1 MDKNTLSNYGWVVI
15 AVLVL
20 SVMIALATPFGRFI
34 ATGFEATYEGLS
46 NVANGEDGNRIYDA
60 AGMNGT
66 ANGGSGGEDS
76 GDAETG
82 GTENVCTHTNKTCTV
97 YIGGHEATCNDCGTY
112 LGILDHTYSMQPITN
127 NSIARIYAEHGKT
140 CIDCGALSGT
150 FAHTDADND
159 NNCDECFMNLIHEH
173 IAVDGPEGSIC
184 DLCGIAMTN
193 DAPVLAA
200 LTVGATRFSLDDT
213 YYANL
218 TDKNINFI
226 INGTQT
232 SILLSSQNR
241 IAMATLINKGGL
253 GTGYSGD
260 MEVILFT
267 GDVNTGDLPSGATRF
282 VISVESNKITEIKE
296 DAHTVLLKD
305 YFTFDE
311 SVEEW

>member
-66 ANGGSGGEDS
+66 ATGGSGSEDS

-82 GTENVCTHTNKTCTV
+82 GTENICTHTNKICTV
-97 YIGGHEATCNDCGTY
+97 YVGGHEATCNDCGTY

-173 IAVDGPEGSIC
+173 IAVDGPEGSVC

-193 DAPVLAA
+193 DAPVLAG

-218 TDKNINFI
+218 THKNINFI

-232 SILLSSQNR
+232 SISLSSQNR

-253 GTGYSGD
+253 GTGYNGD

>member
-66 ANGGSGGEDS
+66 ANGGSGSEDL

-82 GTENVCTHTNKTCTV
+82 ETENVCTHTNKTCTV

-112 LGILDHTYSMQPITN
+112 LGILDHNYAMQPITN
-127 NSIARIYAEHGKT
+127 GITEPYAEHGKT
-140 CIDCGALSGT
+140 CLDCGALNGF
-150 FAHTDADND
+150 FAHTDADSD
-159 NNCDECFMNLIHEH
+159 NYCDECFMYLVHEH
-173 IAVDGPEGSIC
+173 IATDGPEGSIC
-184 DLCGIAMTN
+184 ALCRIAMTN
-193 DAPVLAA
+193 DAPVLAT

-218 TDKNINFI
+218 TDQHINFI

-232 SILLSSQNR
+232 SISLLGQNR
-241 IAMATLINKGGL
+241 ITMATLINKGGL

-267 GDVNTGDLPSGATRF
+267 GYVNTGDLPSGATRF

-305 YFTFDE
+305 YL
-311 SVEEW
+311 S